1 MEKYLPAAIALLIAL
16 ITIVFTYGQLTQRDR
31 DKERRIE
38 LVEKGQLKQ
47 VDGTVLVLDR
57 LARLETKI
65 DAWAEDIK
73 GRRTAEMSAV
83 QEKLE
88 TISRQME
95 ELSR

>member
-1 MEKYLPAAIALLIAL
+1 MEGYLPAAIALLVALVTIA
-16 ITIVFTYGQLTQRDR
+16 FAYGQLTQRDR
-31 DKERRIE
+31 DKERRIA
-38 LVEKGQLKQ
+38 LVETGQLKQ
-47 VDGTVLVLDR
+47 VDGTTQVLDR
-57 LARLETKI
+57 LARLETKL
-65 DAWAEDIK
+65 DTWAEDIR

>member
-73 GRRTAEMSAV
+73 GRRTTEMSAV
-83 QEKLE
+83 QERLE
-88 TISRQME
+88 KISRQME
-95 ELSR
+95 DLSR